1 MSRLSLDAVNA
12 LDAVGFTAAFGGLAE
27 HSPWV
32 AAVAFSRRPFA
43 SVTALHAAM
52 AAAIH
57 EAGPDQRL
65 ALLRAHPD
73 LAGRAAVA
81 GELTADSTAEQAA
94 AGLDRL
100 TPEEM
105 ARFQDLNAAYTARF
119 GFPFILAVRHATK
132 HHILAAYARRVT
144 NTPEAEFAAA
154 LAEVAKI
161 VWMRLL
167 TVVEPAPTG
176 RLTVH
181 ALDTAAGVPAR
192 GLPVDLLRVEEG
204 EGGVLV
210 RAVTNAD
217 GRLDGPVLAGA
228 DLHAGIYELRF
239 HAGVYFQT
247 AGHVLSAPPFLDVVP
262 VRFAVAN
269 PEQHY
274 HVPLLLSPWSYST
287 YRGS

>member
-1 MSRLSLDAVNA
+1 MARLSLDAVNA
-12 LDAVGFTAAFGGLAE
+12 LDAAGFITAFGGLAE

-32 AAVAFSRRPFA
+32 AERAFAARPFA
-43 SVTALHAAM
+43 SVTAFHAALV
-52 AAAIH
+52 AAVRD
-57 EAGPDQRL
+57 AGAERQR
-65 ALLRAHPD
+65 ALLCAHPD

-81 GELTADSTAEQAA
+81 GELTAESSTEQAA

-100 TPEEM
+100 TPDEM
-105 ARFQDLNAAYTARF
+105 ARFQTLNTAYTGRF

-144 NTPEAEFAAA
+144 NPPDVEFAAA
-154 LAEVAKI
+154 LAEVDKI
-161 VWMRLL
+161 IWMRLL
-167 TVVEPAPTG
+167 TLVEPAPTG

-192 GLPVDLLRVEEG
+192 GLPVDLIRVG
-204 EGGVLV
+204 EGGVIA

-217 GRLDGPVLAGA
+217 GRLDGPMLAGV
-228 DLHAGIYELRF
+228 DLHAGVYELHF
-239 HAGVYFQT
+239 HAGVYFQG
-247 AGHVLSAPPFLDVVP
+247 AGHPVSAPPFLDVVP
-262 VRFAVAN
+262 IRFAIAN

>member
-1 MSRLSLDAVNA
+1 MSRLSLAAVND

-32 AAVAFSRRPFA
+32 AASAFSHRPFG
-43 SVTALHAAM
+43 SVTALHAALV
-52 AAAIH
+52 AAVT
-57 EAGPDQRL
+57 EAAPDQQL

-81 GELTADSTAEQAA
+81 GELTADSSAEQAA

-105 ARFQDLNAAYTARF
+105 ARFQELNAAYTARF

-144 NTPEAEFAAA
+144 NTPEAETAAA

-161 VWMRLL
+161 IWMRLL

-181 ALDTAAGVPAR
+181 ALDTAAGVPAG
-192 GLPVDLLRVEEG
+192 GLPVELVRVEDG
-204 EGGVLV
+204 AVLV
-210 RAVTNAD
+210 RTTTNGD
-217 GRLDGPVLAGA
+217 GRVDGPVLAGA
-228 DLHAGIYELRF
+228 DLHAGVYELRF

-247 AGHVLSAPPFLDVVP
+247 AGHALSAPPFLDVVP
-262 VRFAVAN
+262 IRFAIAN

>member
-1 MSRLSLDAVNA
+1 MSRLSLDAVND

-32 AAVAFSRRPFA
+32 AAMAFSHRPFP
-43 SVTALHAAM
+43 SVTALHAALV
-52 AAAIH
+52 AAINA
-57 EAGPDQRL
+57 AGPDQQL

-73 LAGRAAVA
+73 LAGRAALA
-81 GELTADSTAEQAA
+81 GELTASSSAEQAA

-105 ARFQDLNAAYTARF
+105 ARFQELNAAYTARF

-144 NTPEAEFAAA
+144 NTPAAETAAA
-154 LAEVAKI
+154 LGEVAKI
-161 VWMRLL
+161 IGMRLL

-181 ALDTAAGVPAR
+181 ALDTAAGMPAR
-192 GLPVDLLRVEEG
+192 GLPVELVRGD
-204 EGGVLV
+204 GGTVLV
-210 RAVTNAD
+210 STITNAD
-217 GRLDGPVLAGA
+217 GRVDGPLLAGA
-228 DLHAGIYELRF
+228 DLHAGVYELRF

-247 AGHVLSAPPFLDVVP
+247 AGHALSAPPFLDVVP
-262 VRFAVAN
+262 IRFAVAN

>member
-1 MSRLSLDAVNA
+1 MSRLSLAAVND

-32 AAVAFSRRPFA
+32 AAAAFSHRPFV
-43 SVTALHAAM
+43 SVTALHAALV
-52 AAAIH
+52 AAVHDA
-57 EAGPDQRL
+57 APDQQL

-81 GELTADSTAEQAA
+81 GELTASSSAEQAA

-105 ARFQDLNAAYTARF
+105 ARFQELNAAYTARF

-144 NTPEAEFAAA
+144 NTPDAETAAA

-161 VWMRLL
+161 LWMRLL

-192 GLPVDLLRVEEG
+192 GLPVELVRVEDG
-204 EGGVLV
+204 AVLV
-210 RAVTNAD
+210 RTITNGD
-217 GRLDGPVLAGA
+217 GRLDGPILAGA
-228 DLHAGIYELRF
+228 DLHAGVYELRF

-247 AGHVLSAPPFLDVVP
+247 AGHALAAPPFLDVVP
-262 VRFAVAN
+262 IRFAIAN